1 MERVKVGV
9 VGCGMISEIYLSN
22 MTTMFS
28 DVLEARACADI
39 SQTAADK
46 RAEQYGIMAMSV
58 DELMSDPEIEVVLNL
73 TVPEAHYEIA
83 RKALIAGKHT
93 YSEKPLAIRF
103 EDGEELIA
111 LAKEKKLLC
120 TAAPDTFLGGG
131 LQACRNLIDEGRI
144 GAPVSAQCFMLA
156 WGPEVFH
163 PNPEFLYRDG
173 AGPLYDMGPYY
184 LTALTSIF
192 GPVVKVSG
200 HAKRTHPDREILAK
214 NSPRRG
220 ERFPCETET
229 FVSAGLEFESG
240 LIANV
245 ILSWDMTFPYWESD
259 LPLMQVFGS
268 GGTLIMPDPNTFGG
282 VGSTPVGDI
291 GMNVKLRA
299 GAGDYADIPVVS
311 DYMGNC
317 RGVGLADMAR
327 CIRLGGTPRVSG
339 ERALH
344 VLEIMQ
350 SIIKSSRD
358 GARYEL
364 KTSCARPAP
373 M

>member
-9 VGCGMISEIYLSN
+9 VGCGMISEIYMSNLSS
-22 MTTMFS
+22 MFS
-28 DVLEARACADI
+28 DVLEARACADVN
-39 SQTAADK
+39 QTAADK
-46 RAEQYGIMAMSV
+46 RAEQFGIKTMGV
-58 DELMSDPEIEVVLNL
+58 DELMRDPEIEVVLNL

-83 RKALIAGKHT
+83 KKALIAGKHT

-103 EDGEELIA
+103 EDGAELIA
-111 LAKEKKLLC
+111 LAKEKGLLC

-131 LQACRNLIDEGRI
+131 LQTCRKLIDGGEI
-144 GAPVSAQCFMLA
+144 GIPVNAQCFMLA

-173 AGPLYDMGPYY
+173 AGPLFDMGPYY

-192 GPVVKVSG
+192 GPVASVSG
-200 HAKRTHPDREILAK
+200 HAKRTRAEREVLAK
-214 NSPRRG
+214 NSARRG
-220 ERFPCETET
+220 EKFPCETDT
-229 FVSAGLEFESG
+229 FVSAALEFGSG

-245 ILSWDMTFPYWESD
+245 TLSWDMSFTYWESG
-259 LPLMQVFGS
+259 LPLMQAFGS
-268 GGTLIMPDPNTFGG
+268 DGSLIMPDPNTFGG

-291 GMNVKLRA
+291 GTSVKLRA
-299 GAGDYADIPVVS
+299 GAGDYTDVPVVS
-311 DYMGNC
+311 DFMGNC

-339 ERALH
+339 ESALH
-344 VLEIMQ
+344 VLEIMHGVM
-350 SIIKSSRD
+350 KSSQD
-358 GARYEL
+358 GVRYEL
-364 KTSCARPAP
+364 KTTCSRPAL